1 MKLLVSDY
9 DGTFNEDNKLSK
21 INKNIDA
28 VKRFM
33 DSGNI
38 FAFATGRNYDSI
50 KKEIT
55 KYHIPYNYL
64 ICSNGSIVFDNKDRV
79 LFQNTI
85 LVDTVKKT
93 LRYLNK
99 LGFVKSLELRDAYG
113 RSTSDY
119 NNVCEIVCTLKFK
132 NSLDARMVREEI
144 AFLNSFSFM
153 NVIMFKEELDKK
165 DGIYVVSGIEEIGKE
180 DIYTIGDASNDR
192 GMLEEFNGF
201 KMPYSYPEIMF
212 SEARIV
218 RSVKSLVR
226 KIERNRHE

>member
-64 ICSNGSIVFDNKDRV
+64 ICSNGSIVFDHKDRV

-132 NSLDARMVREEI
+132 NFLDARMVREEI

-165 DGIYVVSGIEEIGKE
+165 DGIYVVSGIEGIGKE

-226 KIERNRHE
+226 KIERNSHE

>member
-33 DSGNI
+33 DNGHI

-64 ICSNGSIVFDNKDRV
+64 ICSNGSIVFDHKDRV

-99 LGFVKSLELRDAYG
+99 LGFVKSLVLRDAYG

-132 NSLDARMVREEI
+132 NSLDTRMVREEI

-153 NVIMFKEELDKK
+153 NVVIFKEELDKK
-165 DGIYVVSGIEEIGKE
+165 DGIYVVSGIEGIGKE

-226 KIERNRHE
+226 KIERNSHE

>member
-64 ICSNGSIVFDNKDRV
+64 ICSNGSIVFDHKDRV

-165 DGIYVVSGIEEIGKE
+165 DGIYVVSGIEGIGKE

-226 KIERNRHE
+226 KIERNSHE

>member
-64 ICSNGSIVFDNKDRV
+64 ICSNGSIVFDHKDRV

-153 NVIMFKEELDKK
+153 NVVIFKEELDKK
-165 DGIYVVSGIEEIGKE
+165 DGIYVVSGIEGIGKE

-226 KIERNRHE
+226 KIERNSHE

>member
-64 ICSNGSIVFDNKDRV
+64 ICSNGSIVFDHKDRV

-153 NVIMFKEELDKK
+153 NVVIFKEELDKK
-165 DGIYVVSGIEEIGKE
+165 DGIYVVSGIEGIGKE
-180 DIYTIGDASNDR
+180 DIYTIGDASNDK
-192 GMLEEFNGF
+192 GMLREFNGF

-218 RSVKSLVR
+218 RSVKSLVI
-226 KIERNRHE
+226 KIERNSHE

>member
-21 INKNIDA
+21 INKNIEA

-64 ICSNGSIVFDNKDRV
+64 ICSNGSIVFDHKDRV

-165 DGIYVVSGIEEIGKE
+165 DGIYVVSGIEGIGKE

-218 RSVKSLVR
+218 RSVKSLIR
-226 KIERNRHE
+226 KIERNSHE

>member
-21 INKNIDA
+21 INKNIEA

-64 ICSNGSIVFDNKDRV
+64 ICSNGSIVFDHKDRV

-165 DGIYVVSGIEEIGKE
+165 DGIYVVSGIEGIGKE

-226 KIERNRHE
+226 KIERNSHE

>member
-33 DSGNI
+33 DNGHI
-38 FAFATGRNYDSI
+38 FAFATGRNYES
-50 KKEIT
+50 
-55 KYHIPYNYL
+55 
-64 ICSNGSIVFDNKDRV
+64 ICSNGSIVFDHKDNI
-79 LFQNTI
+79 LFQNTLLI
-85 LVDTVKKT
+85 EAVRKT
-93 LRYLNK
+93 LKYLQHF
-99 LGFVKSLELRDAYG
+99 GFVKSVELHDAYG

-153 NVIMFKEELDKK
+153 NVIIFKEELDKK
-165 DGIYVVSGIEEIGKE
+165 DGIYVVSGIEGIRKE
-180 DIYTIGDASNDR
+180 DIYTIGDASNDK
-192 GMLEEFNGF
+192 GMLGEFNGF
-201 KMPYSYPEIMF
+201 KMPYSYPDIMF
-212 SEARIV
+212 SEARII
-218 RSVKSLVR
+218 RSVKNLVR
-226 KIERNRHE
+226 KIERESHE

>member
-64 ICSNGSIVFDNKDRV
+64 ICSNGSIVFDHKDRV
-79 LFQNTI
+79 LFQSTI

-153 NVIMFKEELDKK
+153 NVVIFKEELDKK
-165 DGIYVVSGIEEIGKE
+165 DGIYVVSGIEGIRKE
-180 DIYTIGDASNDR
+180 DIYTIGDASNDK
-192 GMLEEFNGF
+192 GMLREFNGF

-226 KIERNRHE
+226 KIERNSHE

>member
-33 DSGNI
+33 DNGHI
-38 FAFATGRNYDSI
+38 FAFATGRNYESI

-64 ICSNGSIVFDNKDRV
+64 ICSNGSIVFDHKDNI
-79 LFQNTI
+79 LFQNTLLI
-85 LVDTVKKT
+85 EAVRKT
-93 LRYLNK
+93 LKYLQHF
-99 LGFVKSLELRDAYG
+99 GFVKSVELHDAYG

-132 NSLDARMVREEI
+132 NSLDARMVREKI

-153 NVIMFKEELDKK
+153 NVIIFKEELDKK
-165 DGIYVVSGIEEIGKE
+165 DGIYVVSGIEGIRKE
-180 DIYTIGDASNDR
+180 DIYTIGDASNDK
-192 GMLEEFNGF
+192 GMLGEFNGF
-201 KMPYSYPEIMF
+201 KMPYSYPDIMF
-212 SEARIV
+212 SEARII
-218 RSVKSLVR
+218 RSVKNLVR
-226 KIERNRHE
+226 KIERESHE

>member
-64 ICSNGSIVFDNKDRV
+64 ICSNGSIVFDHKDRV

-119 NNVCEIVCTLKFK
+119 NNVCEIVCALKFK

-144 AFLNSFSFM
+144 AFLDSFSFM

-165 DGIYVVSGIEEIGKE
+165 DGIYVVSGIEGIGKE

-226 KIERNRHE
+226 KIERNSHE

>member
-33 DSGNI
+33 NSGNI

-64 ICSNGSIVFDNKDRV
+64 ICSNGSIVFDHKDRV

-153 NVIMFKEELDKK
+153 NVVIFKEELDKK
-165 DGIYVVSGIEEIGKE
+165 DGIYVVSGIEGIGKE

-226 KIERNRHE
+226 KIERNSHE

>member
-9 DGTFNEDNKLSK
+9 DGTFNEDNRLSK

-28 VKRFM
+28 VRRFM
-33 DSGNI
+33 DNGHV
-38 FAFATGRNYDSI
+38 FAFATGRSYDSI

-64 ICSNGSIVFDNKDRV
+64 ICSNGSAVFDHKDRV

-144 AFLNSFSFM
+144 AFLDSFSFM
-153 NVIMFKEELDKK
+153 NVVIFKEELDKK
-165 DGIYVVSGIEEIGKE
+165 DGIYVVSGIEGIRKE
-180 DIYTIGDASNDR
+180 DIYTIGDASNDK

-226 KIERNRHE
+226 KIERESHE

>member
-64 ICSNGSIVFDNKDRV
+64 ICSNGSIVFDHKDRV

-119 NNVCEIVCTLKFK
+119 NNVCEIVCTLKFI

-144 AFLNSFSFM
+144 AFLDSFSFM

-165 DGIYVVSGIEEIGKE
+165 DGIYVVSGIEGIRKE

-192 GMLEEFNGF
+192 GMLEEFNGY

-218 RSVKSLVR
+218 RSVKNLVR
-226 KIERNRHE
+226 KIERNSHE

>member
-33 DSGNI
+33 DNGHI
-38 FAFATGRNYDSI
+38 FAFATGRSYDSI

-64 ICSNGSIVFDNKDRV
+64 ICSNGSIVFDRKDRV

-144 AFLNSFSFM
+144 AFLDSFSFM
-153 NVIMFKEELDKK
+153 NVIIFKEELDKK
-165 DGIYVVSGIEEIGKE
+165 DGIYVVSGIEGIGKE

-192 GMLEEFNGF
+192 GMLDEFNGF

-226 KIERNRHE
+226 KIERETHE